1 MAKFSGFFPEPQ
13 SGGISVGYVQDMI
26 IKPLEEKVL
35 KKLGMLDSLRKNA
48 HVTSGLV
55 WANGVKDVAMA
66 QMPSLKQET
75 VVKQA
80 EELEY
85 DNSNSMKPR

>member
-35 KKLGMLDSLRKNA
+35 KKLSMLDSLRKNVN
-48 HVTSGLV
+48 VTSGLAF
-55 WANGVKDVAMA
+55 ANGVKDVAMA
-66 QMPSLKQET
+66 QMPSLKQEK
-75 VVKQA
+75 VVQQS
-80 EELEY
+80 EELDY
-85 DNSNSMKPR
+85 DNSNSIKPR